1 MNWMLSV
8 RAWSFN
14 GTNGTTA
21 SLIFVPDVPVPD
33 HFSFSILC
41 TKREKLSYLNSTISL
56 IEKLS
61 GTLEQFILKL
71 VVTGFCCS
79 RSLWNKS
86 GTSGTSDRRA
96 EKGTGGAE
104 SKGAGEAGIAV

>member
-33 HFSFSILC
+33 HFSFSIWRI
-41 TKREKLSYLNSTISL
+41 KIEKLSYLNSTISL
-56 IEKLS
+56 IEKTS
-61 GTLEQFILKL
+61 GTLEQLILRL
-71 VVTGFCCS
+71 VVTGFGCS
-79 RSLWNKS
+79 RVIWNKS
-86 GTSGTSDRRA
+86 GTSGTFWQL
-96 EKGTGGAE
+96 
-104 SKGAGEAGIAV
+104 